1 MGLTTKKL
9 DIFGKKLPAWIF
21 VAALVVVGAGAATG
35 LVLKDQVNGTTT
47 IAVSQAI
54 RVTAPYSDFDGDG
67 FMDGDQDEFL
77 GTADDDGMAFAAHF
91 EANNGDI
98 VIFYLDVYNHGGN
111 ADETVVLLTL
121 DIPDGLT
128 INIEDWIGDDTHNA
142 VRINYNQWKF
152 AVDAGLGA
160 DDSDSNTLCVV
171 IAIEDAQPTGFYQ
184 LQGTLVPVNV

>member
-1 MGLTTKKL
+1 MGQTSKTIS
-9 DIFGKKLPAWIF
+9 IFGKRLPAWLLL
-21 VAALVVVGAGAATG
+21 AALVVVGAGAATG

-54 RVTAPYSDFDGDG
+54 RVTAPYSDWDGDG

-98 VIFYLDVYNHGGN
+98 VIMYLDVYNHGGN

-121 DIPDGLT
+121 SIPDGMT
-128 INIEDWIGDDTHNA
+128 VNIEDVIGDDSHNI
-142 VRINYNQWKF
+142 VRIAYNQWKF
-152 AVDAGLGA
+152 AVDAGTGA
-160 DDSDSNTLCVV
+160 DDSDFNTLCFE
-171 IAIEDAQPTGFYQ
+171 IALEDAEPTGFYS
-184 LQGTLVPVNV
+184 LEGTLVPLNV